1 MLVSAA
7 FRHLW
12 LARDSLGAVIDTQ
25 TEDQFNLGLVF
36 SAIAETLGD
45 KDALVVGERRFSYRE
60 MLDRS
65 KRLASYLADAGL
77 GAKAERSDLAGHE
90 SGQDHV
96 ALALYNGSEY
106 LEGMIGS
113 YLSRCAPVNVNYR
126 YVGAELRYLFEDSK
140 TSAVIFHSSL
150 APVIAEVLAEM
161 DQKPNV
167 LLQVAD
173 ESGEPLL
180 EGAVDYEEALA
191 SADPQGPDVTP
202 SPDDLY
208 VLYTGGTTGMPK
220 GVLWRQHD
228 IFMSAMGGRKIGTWE
243 AVQSYDQVRSGAANG
258 LGLKVLMLPPL
269 MHGAA
274 QWASFIMFCE
284 GATLVMAQ
292 NPRRLDPADVWR
304 TVEREK
310 VNTFTVVG
318 DATVRP
324 LLEELDR
331 ADYDT
336 SSLFA
341 IGNGGA
347 PLTAAVRQM
356 ITDRLPNV
364 LITDAVGS
372 SETGAQMSTSSAS
385 GEAAGSF
392 KPGPGASVAHED
404 LTSILDPGHE
414 GLGWLAQVGWVPLGY
429 LGDAEKSARTFPVIN
444 GVRYSIPGDRARILP
459 DGVIELLGRDSV
471 TINSG
476 GEKIFAE
483 EVEAAIAGYPGV
495 ADVTVAGR
503 SSERWGQEVVA
514 VVQLQDGVAEDFE
527 GIIEHASGFIARYKL
542 PKDVVFVEKVQ
553 RSPSGKADYR
563 WARGVAEQARQN

>member
-1 MLVSAA
+1 ML
-7 FRHLW
+7 
-12 LARDSLGAVIDTQ
+12 DTQ
-25 TEDQFNLGLVF
+25 TDDTFNLGLVF
-36 SAIAETLGD
+36 SAIAETIPERD
-45 KDALVVGERRFSYRE
+45 CLVVGDRRFSYAE
-60 MLDRS
+60 VAERS
-65 KRLASYLADAGL
+65 RRLASYLAAHGL
-77 GAKAERSDLAGHE
+77 RAHAERRDLSGHE

-113 YLSRCAPVNVNYR
+113 YLSRTAPFNVNYR
-126 YVGAELRYLFEDSK
+126 YVGAELRYLLDDAK
-140 TSAVIFHSSL
+140 AKAVIFHASL
-150 APVIAEVLAEM
+150 APTIAEVLADLAE
-161 DQKPNV
+161 PPVV

-173 ESGEPLL
+173 DSGNPLIA
-180 EGAVDYEEALA
+180 GAVDYEDALA
-191 SADPQGPDVTP
+191 SSDPAGPAVEP
-202 SPDDLY
+202 SADDLY

-228 IFMSAMGGRKIGTWE
+228 IFMSSMGGRKIGTWE
-243 AVQSYDQVRSGAANG
+243 MVRSYDAIRHGAEHG
-258 LGLKVLMLPPL
+258 MGLKVLMLPPL

-292 NPRRLDPADVWR
+292 NPRRLDAEDVWK
-304 TVEREK
+304 TVEREG

-331 ADYDT
+331 GHYDT

-347 PLTAAVRQM
+347 PLTAAVRTM
-356 ITDRLPNV
+356 ITERLPNV
-364 LITDAVGS
+364 LISDSAGS

-385 GEAAGSF
+385 GEAAGNF
-392 KPGPGASVAHED
+392 QPGPGAVVASEELD
-404 LTSILDPGHE
+404 VILEPGHE
-414 GLGWLAQVGWVPLGY
+414 GIGWLAQGGWVPLGY
-429 LGDAEKSARTFPVIN
+429 LGDPEKSAKTFPTIE
-444 GVRYSIPGDRARILP
+444 GSRYSIPGDRSRLRH

-483 EVEAAIAGYPGV
+483 EVEAAIAGFPGV
-495 ADVTVAGR
+495 VDVTVAGR
-503 SSERWGQEVVA
+503 TSERWGQEVVA
-514 VVQLQDGVAEDFE
+514 VVQLSPGTPQDPSAIV
-527 GIIEHASGFIARYKL
+527 EHASALIARYKL
-542 PKDVVFVEKVQ
+542 PKDIVFVELVQ

-563 WARGVAEQARQN
+563 WAREQAEAARND